1 MKIFILLDDPQLP
14 SSRVSALQFV
24 ELMRAAGWEVEVGAL
39 RAPELMARQRRAE
52 HIAGRLR
59 MRRAAK
65 SLVDGMLARME
76 QRHEDDL
83 VARAAA
89 ADVVY
94 VVKAPRLDL
103 LRRLAALPRP
113 KLLFHVSDAY
123 WLPFLR
129 AHGWADADA
138 MIALADGVTTTNE
151 FTAAHVRAHA
161 IKANV
166 FVVPDCPQVEDFD
179 RRRASIVR
187 ADAPI
192 VVGWIGTPL
201 TAPSLF
207 RIWQPLERLAREQ
220 RGWTLRMVGTGAE
233 TLMVNVP
240 RFEHVR
246 WSALPWYGQEV
257 MIDEVLAMHVGV
269 FPLFEGDDALARG
282 SLKAL
287 IYMSGGA
294 ASVSQRYGDNLDVIT
309 DGGNGLLADSDD
321 EWFEKL
327 RRLIVDPSLRAS
339 IAENGLRTV
348 HRDYSREAVFRRLRA
363 AIES

>member
-24 ELMRAAGWEVEVGAL
+24 ELMRTAGWEVEVGAL

-59 MRRAAK
+59 MRRAARPF
-65 SLVDGMLARME
+65 VARME

-83 VARAAA
+83 VARAAE

-103 LRRLAALPRP
+103 LRRLAALARP

-138 MIALADGVTTTNE
+138 MIALANGITTTNE
-151 FTAAHVRAHA
+151 FTAAHVRAIH
-161 IKANV
+161 ANV

-179 RRRASIVR
+179 LRRASVVR
-187 ADAPI
+187 ADDPI
-192 VVGWIGTPL
+192 VIGWIGTPL

-207 RIWQPLERLAREQ
+207 RIWQPLERLAREH
-220 RGWTLRMVGTGAE
+220 RGWMLRMVGTGAE
-233 TLMVNVP
+233 SLMVNVP

-246 WSALPWYGQEV
+246 WSALPWYGQET

-294 ASVSQRYGDNLDVIT
+294 ASVSQRYGDNLDVIN
-309 DGGNGLLADSDD
+309 DGENGLLADSDD

-327 RRLIVDPSLRAS
+327 RRLITDPGLRAS
-339 IAENGLRTV
+339 IGENGLRTV
-348 HRDYSREAVFRRLRA
+348 HRDYSREAVFRQLRA